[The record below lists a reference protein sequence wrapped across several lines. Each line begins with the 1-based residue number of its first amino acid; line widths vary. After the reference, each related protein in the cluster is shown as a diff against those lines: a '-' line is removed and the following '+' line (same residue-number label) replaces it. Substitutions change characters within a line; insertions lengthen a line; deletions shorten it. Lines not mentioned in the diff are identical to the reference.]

1 MERGVQIE
9 VTQLKRGL
17 LLICSES
24 IRSGIYTEPH
34 RVEARFYAD
43 LVKTKGWTHFQR
55 HTKPQLTPYICLP
68 VARSVISAP
77 AEVTALALQ
86 GASLSAP
93 QLTQGSSARCKPER
107 EQRTPWWLA
116 RARGSACAGLC
127 SASHQPVQTLCP
139 QPLPWHGAHP
149 TAVLRVSQ
157 PRPRVADVTVTLQRH
172 GCL

>member
-34 RVEARFYAD
+34 PVEARFYAD

-68 VARSVISAP
+68 VARSVISVP
-77 AEVTALALQ
+77 AEVTAA
-86 GASLSAP
+86 GAS
-93 QLTQGSSARCKPER
+93 RRKPLG
-107 EQRTPWWLA
+107 TPINT
-116 RARGSACAGLC
+116 GFIS
-127 SASHQPVQTLCP
+127 
-139 QPLPWHGAHP
+139 
-149 TAVLRVSQ
+149 
-157 PRPRVADVTVTLQRH
+157 TLQA
-172 GCL
+172 

>member
-116 RARGSACAGLC
+116 RAQGSACADVVSPAHALARCAPNG
-127 SASHQPVQTLCP
+127 
-139 QPLPWHGAHP
+139 GAQGVPAKAPCGRCHCHP
-149 TAVLRVSQ
+149 SKARLFMMLSS
-157 PRPRVADVTVTLQRH
+157 P
-172 GCL
+172 